1 MTNTKQWVI
10 MGYYKNCNYAC
21 LVYTLP
27 PDYTEEQAI
36 MVLNRMAYHPTH
48 SDLTIIGEDA
58 EHLWLEEVDDAWWN
72 N

>member
-21 LVYTLP
+21 LVYALP
-27 PDYTEEQAI
+27 IGYTEEQAI

-48 SDLTIIGEDA
+48 SDLTMVGDA